1 MKSKTI
7 PILVAAALAL
17 GVSGMAV
24 SADKFDLGKQ
34 EYMDKCAVCHGQ
46 SGKGD
51 GGVTG
56 ILKHAPTDLTVLS
69 KNNGGVFPV
78 DRIYQ
83 VIDGRVFIMSHGD
96 RDMPIWGKAYQVEK
110 VRAAEHYVDV
120 PYNMEMYVRSR
131 ILALIDYL
139 NRIQRK

>member
-24 SADKFDLGKQ
+24 SADKYDLGKK
-34 EYMDKCAVCHGQ
+34 EYMDKCAVCHGL
-46 SGKGD
+46 SARGD

-78 DRIYQ
+78 ERVYQ
-83 VIDGRVFIMSHGD
+83 VIDGRVEVLSHGK
-96 RDMPIWGKAYQVEK
+96 RDMPIWGRTYFSENT
-110 VRAAEHYVDV
+110 RAGEYYVDV

-131 ILALIDYL
+131 IMALIDYL
-139 NRIQRK
+139 NRVQVK

>member
-1 MKSKTI
+1 MKTKSI

>member
-1 MKSKTI
+1 
-7 PILVAAALAL
+7 
-17 GVSGMAV
+17 MAV